1 MADVNPAL
9 VKQLREKTNA
19 GMMDCKKALVE
30 AGGDLAKAEDLLR
43 KKGIA
48 SASKKASRSAR
59 EGTVASYIHLQGKVG
74 VLVEV
79 NCETDFVAKNE
90 IFRDF
95 VKDITL
101 HIAAAHPLYVSRE
114 QVPASTVERER
125 EIYREQVKGK
135 PKNVVEKI
143 VDGKLDK
150 YYASVCLLDQPFI
163 KNPDQTIQDLIS
175 SKIAE
180 LGENIIV
187 RRFTRYVVGE
197 EIEAGSEP
205 STAQVPVGSEATAG

>member
-1 MADVNPAL
+1 MSTKTAIDPKT

-19 GMMDCKKALVE
+19 GMMDCKRALEE
-30 AGGDLAKAEDLLR
+30 AGGDLAKAETILR
-43 KKGIA
+43 TKGIA
-48 SASKKASRSAR
+48 SASKKASRATK
-59 EGTVASYIHLQGKVG
+59 EGIVASYIHLQGKVG

-90 IFRDF
+90 NFRVF

-114 QVPASTVERER
+114 DVPGNLIEAER
-125 EIYREQVKGK
+125 EIYKAQVKGK
-135 PKNVVEKI
+135 AETVMNKI

-150 YYASVCLLDQPFI
+150 FYSTVCLLEQGFI
-163 KNPDQTIQDLIS
+163 KNPDQTIGDLVK

-180 LGENIIV
+180 LGENIVI
-187 RRFTRYVVGE
+187 RRFTRYLVGE
-197 EIEAGSEP
+197 PLA
-205 STAQVPVGSEATAG
+205 SEA

>member
-1 MADVNPAL
+1 MKAATDINPQL

-19 GMMDCKKALVE
+19 GFMDCKRALAE
-30 AGGDLAKAEDLLR
+30 SGGDLEKAETILR
-43 KKGIA
+43 TKGIA
-48 SASKKASRSAR
+48 SASKKASRATK
-59 EGTVASYIHLQGKVG
+59 EGIVASYIHLQGKVG

-90 IFRDF
+90 NFRGF

-114 QVPASTVERER
+114 EVPAKTVESER
-125 EIYREQVKGK
+125 EIYDAQVKGK
-135 PKNVVEKI
+135 PANVASKI

-150 YYASVCLLDQPFI
+150 FYSTVCLLEQGFI
-163 KNPDQTIQDLIS
+163 KNPDQTVKELVA

-180 LGENIIV
+180 LGENIVI
-187 RRFTRYVVGE
+187 RRFTRYLVGE
-197 EIEAGSEP
+197 PLGTDS
-205 STAQVPVGSEATAG
+205 